1 MAIVAGDR
9 APYTT
14 THCVVAVYEKHRQVR
29 LRTIDVEMMP
39 RIGVSESLARR
50 TVQAMILLG
59 FYDEDGQV
67 TPAFDALRKMSED
80 EARAHLAALLREAYA
95 EVLKYVD
102 PATATLEEIERQFR
116 VFEPTGQVPRMVQL
130 FIGLFA
136 YVGIREPTDGAS
148 RANASSRRAGR
159 KKANTGSTATRKRT
173 DAETTEPGVEN
184 RTSTPAAP
192 PGSNAAPD
200 SGEDVVID
208 LGDAGKVIMDVRVR
222 WLSLPDDTFD
232 KLRQGIRAL
241 QALSLPHEPLAA
253 EERPNDQ
260 EGLFCD
266 AAARTEGA
274 AM

>member
-1 MAIVAGDR
+1 MAIMSGGR

-14 THCVVAVYEKHRQVR
+14 THCVVAVYEKHRQVG
-29 LRTIDVEMMP
+29 LRTISIEMMP
-39 RIGVSESLARR
+39 RIGISESLAGR
-50 TVQAMILLG
+50 TVQALFLLG
-59 FYDEDGQV
+59 FYDEEDGQV
-67 TPAFDALRKMSED
+67 TPTFDALRKMSEN

-130 FIGLFA
+130 FIGLFT
-136 YVGIREPTDGAS
+136 YVGIREPTDNAP
-148 RANASSRRAGR
+148 RANARGYRVRRM
-159 KKANTGSTATRKRT
+159 NTNTARSIVTGKRT
-173 DAETTEPGVEN
+173 GTETREPSVEN
-184 RTSTPAAP
+184 HTSTPATP

-208 LGDAGKVIMDVRVR
+208 LGDAGKVTINVKVR

-241 QALSLPHEPLAA
+241 QALSLPATAPSRTGAINGKPT
-253 EERPNDQ
+253 EER
-260 EGLFCD
+260 
-266 AAARTEGA
+266 AS
-274 AM
+274 

>member
-1 MAIVAGDR
+1 MAIMSGGR

-14 THCVVAVYEKHRQVR
+14 THCVVAVYEKHRQVG
-29 LRTIDVEMMP
+29 LRTINVDMMP
-39 RIGVSESLARR
+39 RVGVSESLAGR
-50 TVQAMILLG
+50 TVQTMILLG

-80 EARAHLAALLREAYA
+80 EARTHLAALLREAYA

-102 PATATLEEIERQFR
+102 PATANLEEIERQFR

-130 FIGLFA
+130 FIGLFT
-136 YVGIREPTDGAS
+136 YVGIREPTDDAP
-148 RANASSRRAGR
+148 RANASSHRLRR
-159 KKANTGSTATRKRT
+159 KMVNTGSTATRKRT
-173 DAETTEPGVEN
+173 GTETMKPGAED
-184 RTSTPAAP
+184 RASAPATP

-208 LGDAGKVIMDVRVR
+208 LGDAGKVTINVKVR

-241 QALSLPHEPLAA
+241 QNLSLPATAPSRTGAVDGKPTK
-253 EERPNDQ
+253 ER
-260 EGLFCD
+260 
-266 AAARTEGA
+266 AS
-274 AM
+274 